1 MTGGKRDFPVTLK
14 VVREYTATVVVPS
27 CRDQAEADREALA
40 LYDEWRSDLD
50 SEIRLDLGFPEPW
63 DEHEPIEHEPE
74 IDRTFRCVDCD
85 QDVRDGEYYMVE
97 DEVGAATGL
106 APHGGMLCLA
116 DLERRIGRWLAIGDF
131 TAIVPS
137 ATVWDERVRSRHG

>member
-50 SEIRLDLGFPEPW
+50 SEIRIDLGFPPPW
-63 DEHEPIEHEPE
+63 TSTSRSSASPRSIAIFAASTATRTCATAKLHGRGRCLGR
-74 IDRTFRCVDCD
+74 DRT
-85 QDVRDGEYYMVE
+85 
-97 DEVGAATGL
+97 GAARRHAVPRRSR
-106 APHGGMLCLA
+106 APHRSVA
-116 DLERRIGRWLAIGDF
+116 RYEDF

-137 ATVWDERVRSRHG
+137 APVWDEHVRSRYG